1 MALFKIPK
9 RTDANIDNIL
19 AKVATEETPKI
30 KLKGTSLLSK
40 IDMIRQTVEKNLG
53 SEKGNYLL
61 IDNDSDWL
69 DYCKNVIKDGIC
81 AIDTETNSLDV
92 HKCSLV
98 GVCIYSPSQKPAY
111 IPC

>member
-9 RTDANIDNIL
+9 RTETSIDNIL
-19 AKVATEETPKI
+19 TKVATEETPKI

-61 IDNDSDWL
+61 INNDKQWLNYCTKACNSD
-69 DYCKNVIKDGIC
+69 YI
-81 AIDTETNSLDV
+81 AYDTECDSLDTM
-92 HKCSLV
+92 KANLA
-98 GVCIYSPSQKPAY
+98 GI
-111 IPC
+111 

>member
-9 RTDANIDNIL
+9 RTETSIDNIL
-19 AKVATEETPKI
+19 TKVATEVTPKI

-53 SEKGNYLL
+53 SEKGNSLL

-69 DYCKNVIKDGIC
+69 DYCKTVIKDGIC
-81 AIDTETNSLDV
+81 AIDTETNSFDYSRAV
-92 HKCSLV
+92 YIFEAKE
-98 GVCIYSPSQKPAY
+98 GIYEAIERLK
-111 IPC
+111 